1 MLNEF
6 KEIFC
11 VNNGFSFIFSLTACG
26 NSTEK
31 SKNQT
36 SNKNELPAIPKQ
48 VFSSSKINEN
58 ISKKEI
64 KKSVSKYL
72 DINHALIENIE
83 SLSNKD
89 NLNKNELKKLNSLTE
104 MNDKNDSN
112 FSNFIQNTN
121 LPNGY
126 KDGVFKT
133 KDYITTANQYLKKL
147 NTQIQKVNKNSNS
160 DNLSI
165 KDIDEINSINEQY
178 KKDVNGKKQKEVET
192 FLKDKNIK
200 TKAFN

>member
-1 MLNEF
+1 MNLKKF
-6 KEIFC
+6 FVLIMVSLLF
-11 VNNGFSFIFSLTACG
+11 FSLTACG

-72 DINHALIENIE
+72 DTNHALIENIE

-112 FSNFIQNTN
+112 FSNFIQNNN

-178 KKDVNGKKQKEVET
+178 KKDVNEKKQKEVET

>member
-1 MLNEF
+1 MNLKKF
-6 KEIFC
+6 FVLIMVSLLF
-11 VNNGFSFIFSLTACG
+11 FSLTACG

-147 NTQIQKVNKNSNS
+147 NTQIQKANKNSNS
-160 DNLSI
+160 DTLST
-165 KDIDEINSINEQY
+165 KDIDKINSINEQY

>member
-1 MLNEF
+1 MNIKKFFVLIMISLLF
-6 KEIFC
+6 
-11 VNNGFSFIFSLTACG
+11 FSLTACG

-36 SNKNELPAIPKQ
+36 SNKSELPAIPKQ

-72 DINHALIENIE
+72 DTSHALFENIE
-83 SLSNKD
+83 SLSDKD
-89 NLNKNELKKLNSLTE
+89 NLNKNELKKLKSLTE

-112 FSNFIQNTN
+112 FSNFIQNNN

-133 KDYITTANQYLKKL
+133 KDYITTANQYLNKL

-165 KDIDEINSINEQY
+165 KDIDKINSINEQY

>member
-1 MLNEF
+1 MNLKKF
-6 KEIFC
+6 FVLIMVSLLF
-11 VNNGFSFIFSLTACG
+11 FSLTACG

-36 SNKNELPAIPKQ
+36 SNKSELPAIPKQ

-112 FSNFIQNTN
+112 FSNFIQNNN

-133 KDYITTANQYLKKL
+133 KDYITTANQYLNKL

-165 KDIDEINSINEQY
+165 KDIDKINSINEQY

>member
-1 MLNEF
+1 MNIKKFFVLIMISLLF
-6 KEIFC
+6 
-11 VNNGFSFIFSLTACG
+11 FSLTACG

-133 KDYITTANQYLKKL
+133 KDYITTANQYLNKL

>member
-1 MLNEF
+1 MNLKKF
-6 KEIFC
+6 FVLIMVSLLF
-11 VNNGFSFIFSLTACG
+11 FSLTACG

-89 NLNKNELKKLNSLTE
+89 K
-104 MNDKNDSN
+104 
-112 FSNFIQNTN
+112 
-121 LPNGY
+121 
-126 KDGVFKT
+126 
-133 KDYITTANQYLKKL
+133 
-147 NTQIQKVNKNSNS
+147 
-160 DNLSI
+160 I
-165 KDIDEINSINEQY
+165 KMS
-178 KKDVNGKKQKEVET
+178 
-192 FLKDKNIK
+192 
-200 TKAFN
+200 

>member
-1 MLNEF
+1 MNLKKF
-6 KEIFC
+6 FVLIMVSLLF
-11 VNNGFSFIFSLTACG
+11 FSLTACG

-72 DINHALIENIE
+72 DINHALIENIK

>member
-1 MLNEF
+1 MNLKKF
-6 KEIFC
+6 FVLIMVSLLF
-11 VNNGFSFIFSLTACG
+11 FSLTACG

-36 SNKNELPAIPKQ
+36 SNKSELPAIPKQ

-72 DINHALIENIE
+72 DTNHALIENIK

>member
-1 MLNEF
+1 MNLKKF
-6 KEIFC
+6 FVLIMVSLLF
-11 VNNGFSFIFSLTACG
+11 FSLTACG

-72 DINHALIENIE
+72 DTNHALIENIK

-112 FSNFIQNTN
+112 FSNFIQNNN

-178 KKDVNGKKQKEVET
+178 KKDVNEKKQKEVET

>member
-1 MLNEF
+1 MNLKKF
-6 KEIFC
+6 FVLIMVSLLF
-11 VNNGFSFIFSLTACG
+11 FSLTACG

-36 SNKNELPAIPKQ
+36 SNKSELPAIPKQ

-112 FSNFIQNTN
+112 FSNFIQNNN

-133 KDYITTANQYLKKL
+133 KDYITTANQYLNKL

>member
-1 MLNEF
+1 MNLKKF
-6 KEIFC
+6 FVLIMVSLLF
-11 VNNGFSFIFSLTACG
+11 FSLTACG

-133 KDYITTANQYLKKL
+133 KDYITTANQCLKKL

>member
-1 MLNEF
+1 MNIKKFFVLIMISLLF
-6 KEIFC
+6 
-11 VNNGFSFIFSLTACG
+11 FSLTACG

-36 SNKNELPAIPKQ
+36 SNKSELPAIPKQ

-72 DINHALIENIE
+72 DTNHALIENIK

>member
-1 MLNEF
+1 MNIKKFFVLIMISLLF
-6 KEIFC
+6 
-11 VNNGFSFIFSLTACG
+11 FSLTACG

-36 SNKNELPAIPKQ
+36 SNKSELPAIPKQ

-72 DINHALIENIE
+72 DINHALIENIK

-112 FSNFIQNTN
+112 FSNFIQNNN

-133 KDYITTANQYLKKL
+133 KDYITTANQYLNKL

-165 KDIDEINSINEQY
+165 KDIDKINSINEQY

>member
-1 MLNEF
+1 MNLKKF
-6 KEIFC
+6 FVLIMVSLLF
-11 VNNGFSFIFSLTACG
+11 FSLTACG

-160 DNLSI
+160 DNLFI

>member
-1 MLNEF
+1 MNLKKF
-6 KEIFC
+6 FVLIMVSLLF
-11 VNNGFSFIFSLTACG
+11 FSLTACG

-72 DINHALIENIE
+72 DINHSLIENIE

>member
-1 MLNEF
+1 MNIKKFFVLIMISLLF
-6 KEIFC
+6 
-11 VNNGFSFIFSLTACG
+11 FSLTACG

-36 SNKNELPAIPKQ
+36 SNKSELPAIPKQ

-133 KDYITTANQYLKKL
+133 KDYITTANQYLNKL

-165 KDIDEINSINEQY
+165 KDIDKINSINEQY

>member
-1 MLNEF
+1 MNIKKFFVLIMISLLF
-6 KEIFC
+6 
-11 VNNGFSFIFSLTACG
+11 FSLTACG

-36 SNKNELPAIPKQ
+36 SNKSELPAIPKQ

-72 DINHALIENIE
+72 DTNHALIENIK

-112 FSNFIQNTN
+112 FSNFIQNNN

>member
-1 MLNEF
+1 MNLKKF
-6 KEIFC
+6 FVLIMVSLLF
-11 VNNGFSFIFSLTACG
+11 FSLIACG

-112 FSNFIQNTN
+112 FSNFIQNNN

>member
-1 MLNEF
+1 MNLKKF
-6 KEIFC
+6 FVLIMVSLLF
-11 VNNGFSFIFSLTACG
+11 FSLTACG

-133 KDYITTANQYLKKL
+133 KDYITTANQYLNKL

-165 KDIDEINSINEQY
+165 KDIDKINSINEQY

-192 FLKDKNIK
+192 FLRDKNIK
-200 TKAFN
+200 TKAFKG

>member
-1 MLNEF
+1 MNIKKFFVLIMGSLLF
-6 KEIFC
+6 
-11 VNNGFSFIFSLTACG
+11 FSLTACG

-31 SKNQT
+31 SKKQT

-64 KKSVSKYL
+64 KKNVSKYL
-72 DINHALIENIE
+72 DTNHALIENIE
-83 SLSNKD
+83 SLRNKD

-112 FSNFIQNTN
+112 FSNFIQNNN

-160 DNLSI
+160 DNLST
-165 KDIDEINSINEQY
+165 KDIDKINSINEQY

>member
-1 MLNEF
+1 MNLKKF
-6 KEIFC
+6 FVLIMVSLLF
-11 VNNGFSFIFSLTACG
+11 FSLTACG

-36 SNKNELPAIPKQ
+36 SNKSELPAIPKQ

-72 DINHALIENIE
+72 DTSHALFENIE
-83 SLSNKD
+83 SLSDKD
-89 NLNKNELKKLNSLTE
+89 NLNKNELKKLKSLTE

-112 FSNFIQNTN
+112 FSNFIQNNN

-133 KDYITTANQYLKKL
+133 KDYITTANQYLNKL

-165 KDIDEINSINEQY
+165 KDIDKINSINEQY

>member
-1 MLNEF
+1 MNLKKF
-6 KEIFC
+6 FVLIMVSLLF
-11 VNNGFSFIFSLTACG
+11 FSLIACG

>member
-1 MLNEF
+1 MNIKKFFVLIMISLLF
-6 KEIFC
+6 
-11 VNNGFSFIFSLTACG
+11 FSLTACG

-36 SNKNELPAIPKQ
+36 SNKSELPAIPKQ

-165 KDIDEINSINEQY
+165 KDIDKINSINEQY

-192 FLKDKNIK
+192 FLRDKNIK
-200 TKAFN
+200 TKAFKG

>member
-1 MLNEF
+1 MNLKKF
-6 KEIFC
+6 FVLIMVSLLF
-11 VNNGFSFIFSLTACG
+11 FSLTACG

-72 DINHALIENIE
+72 DTNHALIENIK

>member
-1 MLNEF
+1 MDTKKFFVLVVTSLLLF
-6 KEIFC
+6 T
-11 VNNGFSFIFSLTACG
+11 LTAYD

-31 SKNQT
+31 PKNQT
-36 SNKNELPAIPKQ
+36 ANKNELPAIPKQ
-48 VFSSSKINEN
+48 VFSSNKMNEN
-58 ISKKEI
+58 ISEKEI

>member
-1 MLNEF
+1 MNLKKF
-6 KEIFC
+6 FVLIMVTLLF
-11 VNNGFSFIFSLTACG
+11 FSLTACG

-147 NTQIQKVNKNSNS
+147 NTQIQKANKNSNS

>member
-1 MLNEF
+1 MNLKKF
-6 KEIFC
+6 FVLIMVSLLF
-11 VNNGFSFIFSLTACG
+11 FSLTACG

>member
-1 MLNEF
+1 MNLKKF
-6 KEIFC
+6 FVLIMVSLLF
-11 VNNGFSFIFSLTACG
+11 FSLTACG

-36 SNKNELPAIPKQ
+36 SNKSELPAIPKQ

-72 DINHALIENIE
+72 DTNHALIENIK

-112 FSNFIQNTN
+112 FSNFIQNNN

-178 KKDVNGKKQKEVET
+178 KKDVNEKKQKEVET

>member
-1 MLNEF
+1 MNIKKFFVLIMISLLF
-6 KEIFC
+6 
-11 VNNGFSFIFSLTACG
+11 FSLTACD

-31 SKNQT
+31 LKNQT

-48 VFSSSKINEN
+48 VFSSNKMNEN
-58 ISKKEI
+58 ISEKEI

-72 DINHALIENIE
+72 DTSHALFENIE
-83 SLSNKD
+83 SLSDKD
-89 NLNKNELKKLNSLTE
+89 NLNKNELKKLKSLTE

-112 FSNFIQNTN
+112 FSNFIQNNN

-160 DNLSI
+160 DTLST

-178 KKDVNGKKQKEVET
+178 KKEVNGKKQKEVEI

-200 TKAFN
+200 TKAFKG

>member
-1 MLNEF
+1 MNLKKF
-6 KEIFC
+6 FVLIMVSLLF
-11 VNNGFSFIFSLTACG
+11 FSLTACG

-31 SKNQT
+31 LKNQT

>member
-1 MLNEF
+1 MNIKKFFVLIMISLLF
-6 KEIFC
+6 
-11 VNNGFSFIFSLTACG
+11 FSLTACG

-72 DINHALIENIE
+72 DTNHALIENIE

-112 FSNFIQNTN
+112 FSNFIQNNN

-178 KKDVNGKKQKEVET
+178 KKDVNEKKQKEVET

>member
-1 MLNEF
+1 MNIKKFFVLIMVSLLF
-6 KEIFC
+6 
-11 VNNGFSFIFSLTACG
+11 FSLTACG
-26 NSTEK
+26 KSTEK

-36 SNKNELPAIPKQ
+36 SNKNELPTIPKQ
-48 VFSSSKINEN
+48 VFSSNKINEN

-72 DINHALIENIE
+72 DTYHVLIENIE
-83 SLSNKD
+83 SLCNKD

-112 FSNFIQNTN
+112 FSDFIQNNN

-133 KDYITTANQYLKKL
+133 KDYITTSNQYLKKL

-160 DNLSI
+160 DNLST
-165 KDIDEINSINEQY
+165 KDIDKINSINEQY

>member
-1 MLNEF
+1 MVSLLF
-6 KEIFC
+6 
-11 VNNGFSFIFSLTACG
+11 FSLTACG

-133 KDYITTANQYLKKL
+133 KYYITTANQYLKKL